1 MNLIILILIAVCCYL
16 LGSLNFAIIVS
27 NDLNKD
33 DVRNHGSK
41 NAGLTN
47 MLRTYGK
54 HEAFLTFLGDFL
66 KGIIPIFIVR
76 LCLPYFGLSE
86 FLLPV
91 LYFSMLFIILGH
103 SFPVYFKFKGGK
115 GILTSAACLL
125 AIDWRIFAIII
136 SLFLISLLLS
146 KIVSLSSIVGAVAA
160 GVSGTFFIFHDNTNY
175 PVLSCF
181 ELIFI
186 VIFVIARHKENIKRL
201 IRGTENKLSIGNK
214 KQG

>member
-54 HEAFLTFLGDFL
+54 HEAFLTFIGDFL
-66 KGIIPIFIVR
+66 KGLVPILIIKYS
-76 LCLPYFGLSE
+76 LPYSGLSE
-86 FLLPV
+86 FLLPI
-91 LYFSMLFIILGH
+91 LYFSMFFIILGH
-103 SFPVYFKFKGGK
+103 SFPLYYGFKGGK

-136 SLFLISLLLS
+136 SLFLVCLLLS

-160 GVSGTFFIFHDNTNY
+160 GVSGTYFIFKDNSKY
-175 PVLSCF
+175 PVLSCLL
-181 ELIFI
+181 LISI
-186 VIFVIARHKENIKRL
+186 VIFVILRHKENIKRL
-201 IRGTENKLSIGNK
+201 IKGTENKLSVGK
-214 KQG
+214 KK

>member
-54 HEAFLTFLGDFL
+54 HEAFLTFIGDFL
-66 KGIIPIFIVR
+66 KGLVPILIVKYS
-76 LCLPYFGLSE
+76 LPFLGLSE
-86 FLLPV
+86 FLLPI

-103 SFPVYFKFKGGK
+103 SFPVYYGFKGGK

-125 AIDWRIFAIII
+125 AIDWRIFVIII
-136 SLFLISLLLS
+136 SVFIICLLIS
-146 KIVSLSSIVGAVAA
+146 KIVSLSSILGAVAA
-160 GVSGTFFIFHDNTNY
+160 GISGTFFIFKDITKY
-175 PVLSCF
+175 PILST
-181 ELIFI
+181 LILI
-186 VIFVIARHKENIKRL
+186 SVVIFVIVRHKENIKRL